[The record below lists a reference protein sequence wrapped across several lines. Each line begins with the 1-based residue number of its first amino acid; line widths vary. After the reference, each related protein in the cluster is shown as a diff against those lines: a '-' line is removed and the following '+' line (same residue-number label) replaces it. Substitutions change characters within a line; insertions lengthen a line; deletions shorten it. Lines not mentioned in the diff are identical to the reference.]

1 MKRFIVIA
9 PIFVILALFLS
20 CSKDALHNVQISSHD
35 INVMAEVAENG
46 EPKTYIDN
54 NTIYWGEGEYMQ
66 LFYND
71 GTDKFVRSLSSSS
84 AAYAGKTSATFK
96 FTINASAATSY
107 TFGGIYPA
115 SAAVVEDN
123 MTASAYKVNLP
134 SMQHAVGGKYDPVAF
149 IMVAKPQT
157 KSSVPTSLTASYR
170 RAVALNKLVLT
181 NVNGEIENVEIKA
194 PGKNLSGKRII
205 NLTTGASGAMIQG
218 CETVDV
224 SYGNALPSG
233 TADIWFTSWNCVIG
247 AGEKLVITV
256 STTTG
261 RYTKTITALSDGIN
275 FQEGKLNLLN
285 VSFSGVSA
293 SAPTLKDF
301 ARKFVTI
308 LKVWKENSASG
319 LKVGNVTVNGYYVP
333 SNTTVSVNGTSYN
346 KADMYDAALNGF
358 VNLYKG
364 GSLSDAIPSVKHKGW
379 GSDPYNELSPN
390 GGTFTPQT
398 VGLTFLR
405 NYASRQLSWIAN
417 NTQWSNFCSYKGPG
431 TSDVDKGTPKIGEK
445 LGCCCLERN
454 LLMLAHFY
462 EFLLNNGI
470 SSDIMS
476 KCGDVQID
484 AGLYDNNIIPDDPDP
499 VIELSEHNALFLNG
513 GDMLNVSLSALKK
526 KGINVILLG
535 YASISIHG
543 ESSVK
548 NFIQKARENGIDVH
562 IWMQCFYKNGVW
574 TLPVLP
580 DCSAYNEKVLN
591 DLVDEASDYVNLG
604 AGGIVFDYIRFDG
617 GTHKAMNYSAQVSG
631 KGGIVE
637 LCKRMNTTLKSI
649 NPDVVLSACLMADS
663 EDLDYNTK
671 YYGQD
676 VYKMNK
682 YLDVLMP
689 MIYRHGQNLSTEK
702 CQKFANAYSNAAS
715 QVANCECWGAIETY
729 NGNKG
734 LTASE
739 ILSDAQDL
747 VAIEHEKFTGIAL
760 FRYGLGTLPDFTNL
774 WN

>member
-1 MKRFIVIA
+1 MKPVITIA
-9 PIFVILALFLS
+9 SICAMQALCLS
-20 CSKDALHNVQISSHD
+20 CSKEAAFNPPESSHE
-35 INVMAEVAENG
+35 IAVMAEVAEND
-46 EPKTYIDN
+46 EVKTYIDN
-54 NTIYWGEGEYMQ
+54 NTIYWGEGEYLQ

-84 AAYAGKTSATFK
+84 AAYAGKTSATFNFK
-96 FTINASAATSY
+96 ISASAAQSY
-107 TFGGIYPA
+107 TFGGVYPA
-115 SAAVVEDN
+115 SAAVAEDN
-123 MTASAYKVNLP
+123 LTASAYKVNLP
-134 SMQHAVGGKYDPVAF
+134 SMQHAVAGKYDPAAF

-181 NVNGEIENVEIKA
+181 NVNGQIENVEIKA
-194 PGKNLSGKRII
+194 PGKSLSGKRVI
-205 NLTTGASGAMIQG
+205 NLTTGDSGSMIQG

-224 SYGNALPSG
+224 SYENALPSG

-261 RYTKTITALSDGIN
+261 RYSKTITALSGGIS
-275 FQEGKLNLLN
+275 FLESKLNILN
-285 VSFSGVSA
+285 VSFAGVSA

-301 ARKFVTI
+301 AREFVSV
-308 LKVWKENSASG
+308 LKVWKENNTSG

-358 VNLYKG
+358 VNLYNG

-379 GSDPYNELSPN
+379 GADPYNELTPN

-398 VGLTFLR
+398 VGLSFLR
-405 NYASRQLSWIAN
+405 NYASRQLSWIAS
-417 NTQWSNFCSYKGPG
+417 NTLWSNFCSYKGPG
-431 TSDVDKGTPKIGEK
+431 TADVDKGTPKIGEK

-454 LLMLAHFY
+454 FLMLAHFY

-470 SSDIMS
+470 SSDIANNCADM
-476 KCGDVQID
+476 QID

-499 VIELSEHNALFLNG
+499 VIEPSGHNALFLNG
-513 GDMLNVSLSALKK
+513 GDMLNVSLSSLKK

-535 YASISIHG
+535 FASIEKHG

-548 NFIQKARENGIDVH
+548 SFIQKAHNNGIDVH
-562 IWMQCFYKNGVW
+562 IWMQCFYKGGAW

-580 DCSAYNEKVLN
+580 DCSAYNESLFN
-591 DLVDEASDYVNLG
+591 DLVDEASYYVNLG
-604 AGGIVFDYIRFDG
+604 ARGIVFDYIRFDG

-631 KGGIVE
+631 KGGITE
-637 LCKRMNTTLKSI
+637 LCKRLNTALKKI
-649 NPDVVLSACLMADS
+649 NPEVVLSACIMADS

-702 CQKFANAYSNAAS
+702 CQKFANAYSNVAS

-729 NGNKG
+729 NGNSG
-734 LTASE
+734 LSASE

-747 VAIEHEKFTGIAL
+747 VAIQHDKFTGIAL

-774 WN
+774 WK